1 MNNKPPVCDY
11 EGSDYQTRFWEMGG
25 RAYEDGCEAIA
36 LRRMIPKTGGVMLEV
51 GAGAGRN
58 TMRYSGYKRIFL
70 LDYSKTQLQQAKD
83 KLGSGEKY
91 IYVVA
96 DVYRL
101 PFKNQIFDAATMI
114 RVLHHMSDAP
124 LALKQIH
131 QTLKSTSFFILEY
144 ANKRNIKAIIRYA
157 LGKQEWNPFSD
168 NSTELS
174 PLNFNFHPHTVRKW
188 LSDLGFR
195 IDKILTVSHLRIGWL
210 KQNMPT
216 SFLVGLDSILQW
228 SGSIFQLTPSVFIRS
243 RLHRNDQPGDDIGDI
258 NSYFKCPICNNSP
271 LFKNPSSLH
280 CTSCGKDWPIEDGI
294 YIFKE

>member
-1 MNNKPPVCDY
+1 MTNNPPVCDY

-36 LRRMIPKTGGVMLEV
+36 LKRMIPKIGETMLEV

-58 TMRYSGYKRIFL
+58 TMRYSGYKHIFL
-70 LDYSKTQLQQAKD
+70 LDYSKTQLQQAKQ

-96 DVYRL
+96 DIYRL

-131 QTLKSTSFFILEY
+131 QTLKSRSSFILEY

-157 LGKQEWNPFSD
+157 LGKQVWNPFSD
-168 NSTELS
+168 NSSELS
-174 PLNFNFHPHTVRKW
+174 PLNYNFHPRMVRKW
-188 LSDLGFR
+188 LSDLGFH
-195 IDKILTVSHLRIGWL
+195 IDMILTVSHLRIGWL
-210 KQNMPT
+210 KRHIPT
-216 SFLVGLDSILQW
+216 SLLIRLDSILQW

-243 RLHRNDQPGDDIGDI
+243 FLHGNYQSDDVIGKI
-258 NSYFKCPICNNSP
+258 SSFFKCPICNTSP
-271 LFKNPSSLH
+271 LIENSTSLH
-280 CTSCGKDWPIEDGI
+280 CSACGKDWSIEDGI
-294 YIFKE
+294 YIFK